1 MEKVTKYSR
10 LGGTKIKVFK
20 NLSLKSHINKP
31 LYYCVH
37 MRVYLLLLMLA
48 SYHSMYYFHLFQ
60 DLPKGK
66 QLSLWLWLTLTE
78 YTPPTLNSSLNN
90 HPQVIQLLIS
100 PVLPLSLIA
109 GGHGLDEE
117 WAGLASAV
125 AAPITDW
132 WIDCSIAASESVPWA
147 RAPRLREGIPAMA
160 PAMVPLL
167 WAACRGPLGLATQG
181 AALTHILLSR
191 PWRHTLWGQ
200 AGRCVGF
207 ATE

>member
-1 MEKVTKYSR
+1 MWCVPFNVSGCYNCLTPNVT
-10 LGGTKIKVFK
+10 
-20 NLSLKSHINKP
+20 
-31 LYYCVH
+31 
-37 MRVYLLLLMLA
+37 LLCSSVCTCLLMLDNPCTNFKFLRIFPNWNNSHYA
-48 SYHSMYYFHLFQ
+48 RLH
-60 DLPKGK
+60 
-66 QLSLWLWLTLTE
+66 WLNTS
-78 YTPPTLNSSLNN
+78 PLNN
-90 HPQVIQLLIS
+90 QLYAIQLLIS
-100 PVLPLSLIA
+100 PVLLFSLIA
-109 GGHGLDEE
+109 GGH
-117 WAGLASAV
+117 GLASAV

-132 WIDCSIAASESVPWA
+132 WIDCTIAASESVPWA

>member
-1 MEKVTKYSR
+1 MCSLQCFWLLQPWLTPNVTLLCSSVCVCTCLFMLDNPCTNFNFLRTFPKWNNSHYAR
-10 LGGTKIKVFK
+10 L
-20 NLSLKSHINKP
+20 
-31 LYYCVH
+31 
-37 MRVYLLLLMLA
+37 
-48 SYHSMYYFHLFQ
+48 
-60 DLPKGK
+60 
-66 QLSLWLWLTLTE
+66 LWLNTS
-78 YTPPTLNSSLNN
+78 PLNN
-90 HPQVIQLLIS
+90 QLYAIQLLMS
-100 PVLPLSLIA
+100 PVLLFSLIA
-109 GGHGLDEE
+109 GGHGLDEG
-117 WAGLASAV
+117 WAGLALAV